1 MIVREEYNCFKFP
14 FFSVQAE
21 SFFAS
26 TPIKKGF
33 RSNMSKQK
41 QLSSDP
47 TLLSLIVKAQGGDQ
61 SAFEDLLD
69 RYAPLIDSMVHS
81 VSADNFSVQD
91 REDLRQEALIAFF
104 RALTHYNTAQSEVQF
119 GLYAKLCIKNALYS
133 HLRRLKDQ
141 RNTLSLEDEH
151 LSEIDNADPA
161 SRLMEEEGY
170 LELSRVI
177 HDALSEYE
185 NKIWWLY
192 LSGRT
197 AVEIANALDK
207 DEKSVQNAIYRI
219 RKKLRAVI
227 PNS

>member
-1 MIVREEYNCFKFP
+1 
-14 FFSVQAE
+14 
-21 SFFAS
+21 
-26 TPIKKGF
+26 
-33 RSNMSKQK
+33 MSRQK
-41 QLSSDP
+41 QQFSDP
-47 TLLSLIVKAQGGDQ
+47 SLLSLIIAAQGGDQ
-61 SAFEDLLD
+61 NAFEALLE

-81 VSADNFSVQD
+81 VAADNFSLQD
-91 REDLRQEALIAFF
+91 REDLRQEALVAFF
-104 RALTHYNTAQSEVQF
+104 RALKHYNTAQSEVQF

-133 HLRRLKDQ
+133 HLRRWKDQ
-141 RNTLSLEDEH
+141 RNTLLLEDEH
-151 LSEIDNADPA
+151 LPEAADSDPA
-161 SRLMEEEGY
+161 SHVMEEEQY

-197 AVEIANALDK
+197 AGEIANALDK